1 MALLLGGNSWRKCE
15 KEAVRETTPWQRVL
29 PSPAHFRRTFLSV
42 FCLPSL
48 LRSLAIGSEDV
59 DAIAAAATVTL
70 YSSSLY
76 RRKNQLS
83 DAKELRPE
91 MLEGTGGNI
100 SDRRKSPNASWRL
113 PRQFSSAP
121 RPPLAHRISL
131 VGPRRNKANKLN
143 RNNKLA
149 AGGLHH
155 T

>member
-1 MALLLGGNSWRKCE
+1 MAATHGESVRRRQCE
-15 KEAVRETTPWQRVL
+15 
-29 PSPAHFRRTFLSV
+29 RRRHDSACCPPPHTFAGHSSLFSV
-42 FCLPSL
+42 CLRYFV
-48 LRSLAIGSEDV
+48 RSLGSEDV

-91 MLEGTGGNI
+91 MLEGTEGNI
-100 SDRRKSPNASWRL
+100 SDRRKSPASTPSVL
-113 PRQFSSAP
+113 VCP

-143 RNNKLA
+143 SNNKLA